1 MSHVIVLQAGLAG
14 DRDSAAEHGLL
25 QRLPYAR
32 RLELERRDESSR
44 GASLAA
50 LGLVLKGLSQLRGR
64 PVRADELHF
73 PQGGK
78 PYCDGDECFSISHT
92 SRRVAVALSRHCE
105 VGVDV
110 EELDSAAGP
119 DAVARGKL
127 AQWTATEAVL
137 KAAGLGLRHAG
148 DVALELD
155 AGRARLAGREFFL
168 RRLPLGPEVI
178 AHLAT
183 AGPVESVR
191 IG

>member
-1 MSHVIVLQAGLAG
+1 MAG
-14 DRDSAAEHGLL
+14 DRDRAAEPGLL

-78 PYCDGDECFSISHT
+78 PYCDGGECFSVSHT
-92 SRRVAVALSRHCE
+92 SRRVAVALSRDCE

-110 EELDSAAGP
+110 EELDTAAGL

-148 DVALELD
+148 DVALDLG
-155 AGRARLAGREFFL
+155 AGRASLAGRGFFL